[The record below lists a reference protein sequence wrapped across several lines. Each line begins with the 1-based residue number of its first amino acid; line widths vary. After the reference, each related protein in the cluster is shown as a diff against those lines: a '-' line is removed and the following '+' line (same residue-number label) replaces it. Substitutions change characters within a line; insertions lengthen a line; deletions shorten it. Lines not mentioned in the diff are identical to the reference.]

1 MWRVNSFD
9 LAPINFMVFPR
20 YGLSDKNNH
29 DHWHISG
36 LYVGC
41 FMLLVLTIEVETKCP
56 ALLSLFSCILS
67 QISLKFN
74 TSSKHISRAQLRQ
87 SINWISLLTKTCV
100 FQLGWDGTKHHCMV
114 QTFHYISFNECI
126 YIMLSYFNILHASM
140 AVQWCYIRAKYICIW
155 QSTSCV
161 SILL

>member
-1 MWRVNSFD
+1 
-9 LAPINFMVFPR
+9 MVFPR

-29 DHWHISG
+29 DHLHISG

-56 ALLSLFSCILS
+56 ALLSLFSFILS
-67 QISLKFN
+67 QISLKFQV
-74 TSSKHISRAQLRQ
+74 TSSRHISRAQLRQ
-87 SINWISLLTKTCV
+87 SINWISLLTNTCV
-100 FQLGWDGTKHHCMV
+100 TQLGWDGTKHHCTV
-114 QTFHYISFNECI
+114 QTFHYISFNEWI
-126 YIMLSYFNILHASM
+126 YILLSYFNTLLASM
-140 AVQWCYIRAKYICIW
+140 AVRWCYIQAKYICIW